1 MNVQTSR
8 SRLPLLAESLPPLPV
23 ILALIATYLVWG
35 STYLVTRF
43 TIESIPPFMLTGIRC
58 AIAGAILLAMGWFR
72 GQTLPTKV
80 QLGNALFVGALM
92 FGGGAGLTAFSEIW
106 VESGLTATA
115 IAATPIWAAIFAG
128 IFGKWPNRIEWIGLG
143 VGLSGIILLNFDS
156 GMSGNPIGAVALII
170 GPMLWAF
177 GSMWS
182 RRVAMPVGM
191 MGTGL
196 QLGGG
201 AFALIFIS
209 RFAGE
214 NMTAL
219 PTTTAWLGL
228 VYLTL
233 LSSVITFSAYMY
245 LVRNVRPVI
254 ATSYAYVNPILAI
267 LLGVYLAGE
276 TITAIGVV
284 AMFVILAG
292 VGLLAMGSERKKSQV
307 KTNTTP
313 V

>member
-1 MNVQTSR
+1 MNVPTSR
-8 SRLPLLAESLPPLPV
+8 SRLPLFAESLPPLPV

-128 IFGKWPNRIEWIGLG
+128 IFGKWPNRMEWLGLS

-182 RRVAMPVGM
+182 RRVSMPEGM

-214 NMTAL
+214 NMTAY

-228 VYLTL
+228 IYLTL

-245 LVRNVRPVI
+245 LVQNVRPVI

-292 VGLLAMGSERKKSQV
+292 VGLLAMGSERKKSQA